1 MFWLNYILL
10 NHYFSHLLAM
20 NYQINLLS
28 NHFIKPKILNKLNG
42 ISEVAKD
49 FIFKDFSFELAKN
62 FRFSPRTILILEA
75 MGELKD
81 LKLLY
86 LFFINSLSL
95 NQALR

>member
-20 NYQINLLS
+20 NYQTNLLS
-28 NHFIKPKILNKLNG
+28 NHFIKLNG

-81 LKLLY
+81 LRLLY